1 MSKLYDIII
10 RALDSQNVSI
20 HISFLVTIDCDID
33 IAHTKSSSS
42 LCSNQYIW
50 NCSYPFPLKKKQVV
64 RETEKQRE
72 NIFSLLL
79 LSGKFSQFR
88 LIV

>member
-1 MSKLYDIII
+1 MMSKLYDIII

-50 NCSYPFPLKKKQVV
+50 NCSYPFPLKKKTSCERD
-64 RETEKQRE
+64 RETKRE
-72 NIFSLLL
+72 YF
-79 LSGKFSQFR
+79 F
-88 LIV
+88 IVVVIW